1 MSDILKVAEQ
11 MNSEVTRLNNERSKL
26 EGMLESARTNY
37 EKAIKAYEV
46 KYGVKLTEDN
56 LQAEYNEVFAKTKG
70 TMMDLQEKIE
80 SIKRGDYKK
89 DVDTVEYDLEPDVE
103 PIREKVEEKTKR
115 TRKTKAEKVEKVEIQ
130 EPEEISTIVEE
141 VSEVEETPKVE
152 DGPLK
157 LDFGFEGFGDTTS
170 ISVPEDEVK
179 VKVEEK
185 PVEKKTRSKKTIDP
199 ATLSAAVKASET
211 IKQNPVSFPE
221 MSLEDDEVDIK
232 GIDTSFGTKPE
243 SIVEVPIEDVPA
255 FGGFAFTE
263 EKTEKESD
271 TDKVE
276 EAPVFGGFGDFSGF
290 GNLDNSSENKEDTKK
305 EVTDEAPI
313 TPEGW
318 GSDFKLDFGN
328 FDDILKSGDIK
339 FGE

>member
-46 KYGVKLTEDN
+46 KYGVKLTEEN

-89 DVDTVEYDLEPDVE
+89 DVETVEYDLEPDVE

-115 TRKTKAEKVEKVEIQ
+115 SRKAKAEKVEKVEIQ
-130 EPEEISTIVEE
+130 EPEEIVAEENVE
-141 VSEVEETPKVE
+141 SILEVEETPKVE

-157 LDFGFEGFGDTTS
+157 LDFGFEGFGDVTA
-170 ISVPEDEVK
+170 ISVPEE
-179 VKVEEK
+179 KVEDK
-185 PVEKKTRSKKTIDP
+185 PIEKKAKGSKKTVDP
-199 ATLSAAVKASET
+199 AILSAAVKASEN

-243 SIVEVPIEDVPA
+243 GVIEDAPTFGA
-255 FGGFAFTE
+255 FSFTE
-263 EKTEKESD
+263 DSSEKKSD
-271 TDKVE
+271 TDEVND
-276 EAPVFGGFGDFSGF
+276 APVFGGFGDFGGF
-290 GNLDNSSENKEDTKK
+290 GNISESSEKKEDIEK
-305 EVTDEAPI
+305 EVKDEAPI

-318 GSDFKLDFGN
+318 GSDIKIDFGN